1 MSSVR
6 LDPRVKEK
14 MRKVAA
20 MKGLTLSQLHRLAL
34 EDYCD
39 REIAETGPGRYSDV
53 IGVGEG
59 PSELSERSSEV
70 FCDLVNDKHDRHPD

>member
-6 LDPRVKEK
+6 LDLRIKGK

-34 EDYCD
+34 EDYCE
-39 REIAETGPGRYSDV
+39 RELAQTGPSRYSDV

-59 PSELSERSSEV
+59 PSDLSERSSEV
-70 FCDLVNDKHDRHPD
+70 FCDLVNEKHDRHPD